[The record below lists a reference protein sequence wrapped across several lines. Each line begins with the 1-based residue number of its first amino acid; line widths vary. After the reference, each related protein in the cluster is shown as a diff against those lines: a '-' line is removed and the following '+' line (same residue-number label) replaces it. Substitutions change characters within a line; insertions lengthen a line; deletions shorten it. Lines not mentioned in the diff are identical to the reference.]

1 MRVWAGLFRS
11 LPIEAVD
18 LRMPDGANFVW
29 VDKQQRA
36 LTDPSCPGA
45 VQIPFIEG
53 TEPGAVTK
61 CLEKL
66 DSKNRKSLWRKW
78 FERKD

>member
-1 MRVWAGLFRS
+1 MRLWAGLFRN
-11 LPIEAVD
+11 LPLKAVD

-29 VDKQQRA
+29 VDKEQQA
-36 LTDPSCPGA
+36 LTGPSCPGA

-53 TEPGAVTK
+53 TEPEPSTR

-66 DSKNRKSLWRKW
+66 DRGSKKSLWRKW
-78 FERKD
+78 FDGKD